1 MGLEFGEMSETD
13 LLNPSSEEASAP
25 TLQTLNLEE
34 LERQAI
40 LHALSQADGNL
51 SQAASLL
58 GITRYALY
66 RKVNKLGI

>member
-1 MGLEFGEMSETD
+1 MRETARYSIKFFD
-13 LLNPSSEEASAP
+13 ESFLLSS
-25 TLQTLNLEE
+25 
-34 LERQAI
+34 QAI